1 MNTTQ
6 HYRGYA
12 VHASAHPL
20 RDKTFS
26 ADLLLERDSAS
37 EHDAQYR
44 FYSLDYFANEADAV
58 EYSRQW
64 AREWI
69 DTRG

>member
-1 MNTTQ
+1 MTRLN

-12 VHASAHPL
+12 VHASAHRL
-20 RDKTFS
+20 CDKTFS
-26 ADLLLERDSAS
+26 ANVVLERSNTDRT
-37 EHDAQYR
+37 DAQYR
-44 FYSLDYFANEADAV
+44 FYSLDYFSKESDAV

-64 AREWI
+64 ARDWI